1 MPDPLLFSKS
11 ALAYTFL
18 SKCRFKNA
26 NAPADTRET
35 TPELEQIMGMN
46 RTLGGLAVIATAVAV
61 PMLVFLRTRPRDYT
75 QTREFRRLVGDYV
88 I

>member
-1 MPDPLLFSKS
+1 MYVLEQVLLQERTSTGR
-11 ALAYTFL
+11 YTGD
-18 SKCRFKNA
+18 N
-26 NAPADTRET
+26 
-35 TPELEQIMGMN
+35 PELEQIMGMN

-75 QTREFRRLVGDYV
+75 QTREFRRLVGDYL

>member
-1 MPDPLLFSKS
+1 LLFSKS

-26 NAPADTRET
+26 RAPADTRET
-35 TPELEQIMGMN
+35 TPELEQIMSMN
-46 RTLGGLAVIATAVAV
+46 RTLGGLAVVATAVAV

>member
-1 MPDPLLFSKS
+1 
-11 ALAYTFL
+11 
-18 SKCRFKNA
+18 
-26 NAPADTRET
+26 
-35 TPELEQIMGMN
+35 MGMN

>member
-1 MPDPLLFSKS
+1 VPDPLLNSKS
-11 ALAYTFL
+11 ALAYAFL
-18 SKCRFKNA
+18 SKRRFKNA
-26 NAPADTRET
+26 KALADTRDT